1 MPDPVRR
8 LPVPPL
14 AGLEGQRCGALGSGG
29 SAVRLPH
36 SFHLR
41 SSPIQGSHLS
51 AFVPPLVHQRGGA
64 ERLFSGPCGQV
75 RSGARSSAVSRLLQP
90 AVRGVEDLGV
100 LEAGYRSLDPQLV
113 RGRGSLPHGDHPV
126 CTAVSSSGR
135 LDGLHRPQGSLPADP
150 CPSGFSSLPSVC
162 CSGPS
167 LPVLCP
173 LLRPVH
179 GPSGLLSGHG
189 SCFSHSPLLGY
200 PHEAVPR
207 RLARPVLVSGS
218 SPSRPPGRS
227 QSLQGARDCSKPF
240 QVSPSSI
247 SGCPIP
253 RCRDRLPVFPGFS
266 VFGARQQ
273 AVLNSRR
280 ISVLRR
286 SSRQYLAA
294 ASRHPIVSRPSSSW
308 RPSEGPISTT
318 VSPPAVGSG
327 GLVCADPVVSALPQ
341 GSSVVARP
349 SSSVSRG
356 VSRPGLPRSGLLVRR
371 LGRGLGCSPRLSHRF
386 RPLGPG
392 AGCAV
397 HQRARA
403 HSCQGRPPP
412 FSALSPRDGCL
423 GLLRQQHCG
432 VLSAQGGG
440 HPVSVSEH
448 SSSGDPA
455 LDGVSLHSTPAP
467 VHSGVSERPRGLPL
481 SSSPTSSYRM
491 VPSSGGF
498 SIFKSS
504 LAGANRLVCHV
515 SKSPMLSLFLSLPG
529 SIGGGHR
536 RVPPVLGRAS
546 GLRLPSVVH
555 SSQGASQAPCIS
567 GSGADADSPLLAST
581 PLVCGPPSS
590 VAGSSGG
597 SAPPPRPPA
606 PASVSLPLPGSPKAS
621 ASCLATLRRFTRAA
635 GFSSAVAAQASL
647 SRRPS
652 SRKAYQL
659 KWQVYRQWCHSH
671 GHSSSNPSLAKT
683 ADFLCWLHSSKHL
696 GVSSIKGYRS
706 MLSAVFRFQLP
717 SLSSH
722 PVLRDL
728 LRSFALESAPRQLR
742 PPAWDLTLVLRFL
755 NTSSFEP
762 LAEVPLRALTQKVL
776 FLVAFATAKRVGE
789 LQALSSVVT
798 FVHGDAC
805 LSYVPDFVAKS
816 ESLSRSIPR
825 SFLVRSLSD
834 FAAGLE
840 DDLLLCP
847 VRALRIYL
855 DRLSTL
861 SPLRRRLFVS
871 PSRPSRPLSKNAISF
886 FLRDVLSNAGASR
899 PEVGRLRAHDIR
911 GVSTSVAF
919 HRNWSVSSVLES
931 ATWASSSVFTS
942 FYLRDLQHEFDG
954 FLSLG
959 PFVAAG
965 STIG

>member
-1 MPDPVRR
+1 MEVLRYGYRIPFICD
-8 LPVPPL
+8 PPL
-14 AGLEGQRCGALGSGG
+14 SRA
-29 SAVRLPH
+29 
-36 SFHLR
+36 
-41 SSPIQGSHLS
+41 PI
-51 AFVPPLVHQRGGA
+51 
-64 ERLFSGPCGQV
+64 
-75 RSGARSSAVSRLLQP
+75 
-90 AVRGVEDLGV
+90 
-100 LEAGYRSLDPQLV
+100 
-113 RGRGSLPHGDHPV
+113 
-126 CTAVSSSGR
+126 
-135 LDGLHRPQGSLPADP
+135 
-150 CPSGFSSLPSVC
+150 SLPSYH
-162 CSGPS
+162 PS
-167 LPVLCP
+167 SIKGVAL
-173 LLRPVH
+173 
-179 GPSGLLSGHG
+179 
-189 SCFSHSPLLGY
+189 
-200 PHEAVPR
+200 
-207 RLARPVLVSGS
+207 
-218 SPSRPPGRS
+218 
-227 QSLQGARDCSKPF
+227 RDCSQALVAKSAVELAPLPSLGFYSRLFVVWKTSGSWRPVIDLSTLNLFVDVAHFRMETIQSVLLSVRQGDWMASIDLKEAYLQIPVHPDSRRFLRFVALGRVYQFSALCFGLSTAPQVFSRVMAPVSAILHSWGIRMRRYLDDWLVQSSSRDALLHDLQVVLSLCKELGIVVNPSKSRLVPSQVVQYLGVVIVF
-240 QVSPSSI
+240 Q
-247 SGCPIP
+247 
-253 RCRDRLPVFPGFS
+253 GFS

-294 ASRHPIVSRPSSSW
+294 DSRHPLISRPSSSW
-308 RPSEGPISTT
+308 RPSAGPVSPT
-318 VSPPAVGSG
+318 VSPSAVGSG

-403 HSCQGRPPP
+403 PGYQGGPPP
-412 FSALSPRDGCL
+412 FSALSPRVGCL
-423 GLLRQQHCG
+423 GFLRQQHCG
-432 VLSAQGGG
+432 VLSTQGGG
-440 HPVSVSEH
+440 HQVSVSEL
-448 SSSGDPA
+448 SGSGDPA
-455 LDGVSLHSTPAP
+455 LDGVSFHSTPAP
-467 VHSGVSERPRGLPL
+467 VHSGVSECPRGLPL

-567 GSGADADSPLLAST
+567 GSGTDANSPLLAST

-659 KWQVYRQWCHSH
+659 KWQVYRQWCHSC

-755 NTSSFEP
+755 NTSNFEP

-798 FVHGDAC
+798 FVQRDAC

-886 FLRDVLSNAGASR
+886 FLRDVISHAGAAR

-911 GVSTSVAF
+911 SVSTSVAF

-942 FYLRDLQHEFDG
+942 FYLRHLQHEFDG
-954 FLSLG
+954 ILSLG